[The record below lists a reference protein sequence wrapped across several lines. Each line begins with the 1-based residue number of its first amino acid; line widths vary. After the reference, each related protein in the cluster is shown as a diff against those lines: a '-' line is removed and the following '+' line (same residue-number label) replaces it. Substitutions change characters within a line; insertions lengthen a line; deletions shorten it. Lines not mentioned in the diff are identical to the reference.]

1 MSASRSAHSSGTVV
15 SVEHE
20 PERTDE
26 QVEAHRVRADDVSHA
41 PDDEL
46 TDELAAQGAERF
58 ADLLQRLGA

>member
-1 MSASRSAHSSGTVV
+1 M

-26 QVEAHRVRADDVSHA
+26 QVEAIRVRADDVSHA